1 MRRDTAPQAQRNHGN
16 EPLDER
22 RVLYGDCLRR
32 LIVVRFGRG
41 ARGVGRRVLV
51 VDLDPLQTLTEAFDL
66 LADPGRAGAEAIV
79 EVAPRVGLI
88 PTSAALA
95 DLTWRRAW
103 DARTRRAHSPSAS
116 VGAAVLSRLPST
128 APGEDVS
135 AGTASRHVARPIAP
149 RAKSRSPTSPQ
160 KAA

>member
-1 MRRDTAPQAQRNHGN
+1 MAQIVAIACQKGGVGKTTTAINLATA
-16 EPLDER
+16 LA
-22 RVLYGDCLRR
+22 L
-32 LIVVRFGRG
+32 
-41 ARGVGRRVLV
+41 AGRRVLV